1 MKHFIILTL
10 LGLLLSSFNVA
21 AQCQIYIFVS
31 FSMNDQALKSY
42 YLEAQ
47 KIGAILVMRG
57 LKDNSF
63 FETKAKVD
71 KLGIS
76 FNIDPN
82 LFKQYQVTMIPAII
96 VDDGQGLIKKLTG
109 HIPLLKAI
117 EIMEKNIGKNLS

>member
-10 LGLLLSSFNVA
+10 LGLLLSSFNIA
-21 AQCQIYIFVS
+21 AQSQIYIFVS